1 MRNSHTDKGSS
12 AGRIVLSDELLELG
26 GPVASRLVGSGVEG
40 VSQARPSN
48 SYSIMTHS
56 SLLPRIHISKPLTRK

>member
-1 MRNSHTDKGSS
+1 MRNPNADEGSS
-12 AGRIVLSDELLELG
+12 AGRIVLGDELLELG

-48 SYSIMTHS
+48 RYFIMTHS
-56 SLLPRIHISKPLTRK
+56 SLIRGFTFLNH